1 MLLYYLTIKIKI
13 KIKIEIYYI
22 NLNKTNIILIM
33 SKLIQQYSQFTIDI
47 TRDLSKNE
55 KKEHGIFITPKII
68 IEKLFHSI
76 MNFIYENGITIQT
89 ILEPSCGTCEI
100 VNYCD
105 DIFNGIHIH
114 AIEFNDKI
122 FERINSLPFK
132 NKVSIVHQDYIKFN
146 PTIKYDLIVG
156 NPPYFVLEKD
166 YVISEKMSPYIYG
179 RPNIFG
185 LFIIHSISMIASNGI
200 IAFIIPKSFLNSA
213 YYSKIRNYI
222 KETCQILEIIDFEKD
237 NKFIDTQQSTFGIIL
252 KKESNS
258 KILSLECNYSIKL
271 GNNFMFTH
279 DSIFLKQLFEGS
291 TTLTRLGLSVR
302 TGNIVW
308 NQHKNELTNDKNDTV
323 LIYNTNLT
331 KEHTI
336 DLKSFKNE
344 EKHQYIK
351 KDGRNDPI
359 LVVNRGN
366 GNSKYNL
373 NYALINFGPYL
384 IENHLNEIYCTK
396 KIEKEDL
403 LLLFNK
409 IITSFEN
416 NKTQLFINTFL
427 GNNGLSKTELE
438 TIFPIYI

>member
-1 MLLYYLTIKIKI
+1 
-13 KIKIEIYYI
+13 
-22 NLNKTNIILIM
+22 
-33 SKLIQQYSQFTIDI
+33 
-47 TRDLSKNE
+47 
-55 KKEHGIFITPKII
+55 
-68 IEKLFHSI
+68 
-76 MNFIYENGITIQT
+76 
-89 ILEPSCGTCEI
+89 
-100 VNYCD
+100 
-105 DIFNGIHIH
+105 
-114 AIEFNDKI
+114 
-122 FERINSLPFK
+122 
-132 NKVSIVHQDYIKFN
+132 
-146 PTIKYDLIVG
+146 
-156 NPPYFVLEKD
+156 
-166 YVISEKMSPYIYG
+166 
-179 RPNIFG
+179 
-185 LFIIHSISMIASNGI
+185 
-200 IAFIIPKSFLNSA
+200 
-213 YYSKIRNYI
+213 
-222 KETCQILEIIDFEKD
+222 
-237 NKFIDTQQSTFGIIL
+237 
-252 KKESNS
+252 
-258 KILSLECNYSIKL
+258 
-271 GNNFMFTH
+271 MFTH
-279 DSIFLKQLFEGS
+279 DSTFLKQLFEGS
-291 TTLTRLGLSVR
+291 TTLARLGLSVR

-384 IENHLNEIYCTK
+384 IENHLNEIYSTK
-396 KIEKEDL
+396 KIKKEDL

-438 TIFPIYI
+438 TIFPIYL